1 MPPPGRRSLFIFLS
15 CVSLALSC
23 SKSAPEHSPVATPA
37 ATPPAAAPPTP
48 PLAPD
53 PSLPSAPSPTSDPAE
68 RARQLSQRLII
79 VDGHIDVPYRLRAS
93 SNAGQLT
100 EDVSGATSAGDF
112 DYPRAKLGGLD
123 APFMSIYVP
132 VTYQAKGGA
141 RMLAEGLIDMVEKM
155 TLDHPDKFALAPTP
169 DDVRRN
175 SEAGKV
181 SLPLGIENG
190 AALEGRLENIARFRA
205 RGVSYITLTHS
216 RDNDIGDSSYE
227 ELHTHGGLS
236 PFGKRVVAEMNRVG
250 IMIDVSHVSDAT
262 FFSAVEHSQTPVIAS
277 HSSLRHFVPGFQR
290 NVSDAMLEALARRGG
305 IIMVNFGSGFLLPN
319 ASAVSTKR
327 RQAAAAFAEQHGLNR
342 DKQEDRKRIDEHLAA
357 TLPMPY
363 ASVGDVADHIDRIKQ
378 LVGIDHVGLG
388 SDFDGV
394 GDSLPVG
401 LKDVSQYPNLLRVL
415 LERGYTEAE
424 LEKICSGNVFRVWQH
439 ALDFA
444 RAATAPATAQTA
456 PAAATPAM
464 Q

>member
-1 MPPPGRRSLFIFLS
+1 MPPPGRRSLVVFLLCAS
-15 CVSLALSC
+15 HSFSC
-23 SKSAPEHSPVATPA
+23 SKPASEHSPSA
-37 ATPPAAAPPTP
+37 ASPPAAPPPPEPITP
-48 PLAPD
+48 PP
-53 PSLPSAPSPTSDPAE
+53 PPPTSDPAE

-100 EDVSGATSAGDF
+100 EDVSVATTAGDF

-132 VTYQAKGGA
+132 VTYQATGGA
-141 RMLAEGLIDMVEKM
+141 RTLAEGLIDMVEKIA
-155 TLDHPDKFALAPTP
+155 LDHPDKFALAPTP
-169 DDVRRN
+169 EAVRRN
-175 SEAGKV
+175 SEAGKI

-190 AALEGRLENIARFRA
+190 AALEGRLENVAHFRA

-227 ELHTHGGLS
+227 NLETHKGLS
-236 PFGKRVVAEMNRVG
+236 AFGKQVVAEMNRVG
-250 IMIDVSHVSDAT
+250 VMIDVSHVSDAT
-262 FFSAVEHSQTPVIAS
+262 FFQAVEQSQTPVIAS

-290 NVSDAMLEALARRGG
+290 NVSDSMLEALASRGG
-305 IIMVNFGSGFLLPN
+305 IVMVNFGSGFLLPK
-319 ASAVSTKR
+319 ASEVSMKR
-327 RQAAAAFAEQHGLNR
+327 RQAAAAFAEKHGLNR
-342 DKQEDRKRIDEHLAA
+342 EKQEDRRRIDEHLSA

-363 ASVGDVADHIDRIKQ
+363 ARVEDVADHIDRIKQ
-378 LVGIDHVGLG
+378 RVGIDHVGLG

-415 LERGYTEAE
+415 IERGYTEPE
-424 LEKICSGNVFRVWQH
+424 LEQLCSGNVLRVWQR

-444 RAATAPATAQTA
+444 KAASASAPAPSGSA
-456 PAAATPAM
+456 PAEVTPPAK
-464 Q
+464 

>member
-1 MPPPGRRSLFIFLS
+1 MPPLGPSSLIAFLL
-15 CVSLALSC
+15 CASLAFSC
-23 SKSAPEHSPVATPA
+23 SKTP
-37 ATPPAAAPPTP
+37 TEPSPPAAAPPAAPPPPEPVTP
-48 PLAPD
+48 PP
-53 PSLPSAPSPTSDPAE
+53 PPPTSDPAE

-100 EDVSGATSAGDF
+100 EDVSLATTAGDF

-132 VTYQAKGGA
+132 VTYQARGGA
-141 RMLAEGLIDMVEKM
+141 RILAEGLIGMIEKM

-169 DDVRRN
+169 DAVRRN
-175 SEAGKV
+175 SAAGKI

-190 AALEGRLENIARFRA
+190 AALEGRLENIAHFRA

-227 ELHTHGGLS
+227 ELHTHKGLS
-236 PFGKRVVAEMNRVG
+236 AFGKRVVAEMNRVG
-250 IMIDVSHVSDAT
+250 IMIDVSHVSDDT
-262 FFSAVEHSQTPVIAS
+262 FLQAVEESQTPVIAS

-305 IIMVNFGSGFLLPN
+305 IVMVNFGSGFLLPK
-319 ASAVSTKR
+319 ASEVSMKR
-327 RQAAAAFAEQHGLNR
+327 RQAAAAFAEKHGLNR
-342 DKQEDRKRIDEHLAA
+342 EKQEDRRRIDAHLAA

-363 ASVGDVADHIDRIKQ
+363 ASVEDVADHIDRIKQ
-378 LVGIDHVGLG
+378 RVGIEHVGLG

-424 LEKICSGNVFRVWQH
+424 LEQICSGNILRVWQR

-444 RAATAPATAQTA
+444 RAASAPSPGVTAPAV
-456 PAAATPAM
+456 ATPE
-464 Q
+464 

>member
-1 MPPPGRRSLFIFLS
+1 MPPLGLRPLIALSL
-15 CVSLALSC
+15 CASLYLSC
-23 SKSAPEHSPVATPA
+23 SKTQPEHTAEPLH
-37 ATPPAAAPPTP
+37 PPAAPTP
-48 PLAPD
+48 SEPAPE
-53 PSLPSAPSPTSDPAE
+53 PTSDPAE

-93 SNAGQLT
+93 SRAGQLT
-100 EDVSGATSAGDF
+100 EDVSVATTAGDF

-141 RMLAEGLIDMVEKM
+141 RTLADKLIDMVEKL
-155 TLDHPDKFALAPTP
+155 TLEHPDKFALAPTP
-169 DDVRRN
+169 DAVRKN
-175 SEAGKV
+175 SEAGKI

-190 AALEGRLENIARFRA
+190 AALEGRLANVAHFRA

-227 ELHTHGGLS
+227 ELHTHKGLS
-236 PFGKRVVAEMNRVG
+236 AFGKQAVAEMNRVG
-250 IMIDVSHVSDAT
+250 VMIDVSHVSDAT
-262 FFSAVEHSQTPVIAS
+262 FLQAVEHSQTPVIAS

-305 IIMVNFGSGFLLPN
+305 VLMVNFGSGFLLPEP
-319 ASAVSTKR
+319 SAVSRKR
-327 RQAAAAFAEQHGLNR
+327 RQAAAAFAQEHGLNR
-342 DKQEDRKRIDEHLAA
+342 EEQEHRKRIDEHLAA

-394 GDSLPVG
+394 GDSLPIG

-424 LEKICSGNVFRVWQH
+424 LEKICSGNVLRVWQQ

-444 RAATAPATAQTA
+444 RAAAAPEAAQVAPAVA
-456 PAAATPAM
+456 PPETH
-464 Q
+464 